1 MFQIDYRLGI
11 FSLTFSLFATFS
23 FSILSPLPESWISQI
38 GANYGGWE
46 QKYTTEKY
54 GKYYN
59 GAGGQ
64 KRPAIHGRLLP
75 IITEDL
81 VRVLAPLLVMM
92 NMVTTIMTRK
102 MVMPVWCTGY
112 LSPLLILEQA
122 WLIKSRC
129 WFHRFS
135 QTLPSI
141 RVPDVVE
148 H

>member
-1 MFQIDYRLGI
+1 MFQIDYRLDI
-11 FSLTFSLFATFS
+11 FSLTFSYFATFS
-23 FSILSPLPESWISQI
+23 FSLLPPLPESWISQI

-59 GAGGQ
+59 GAWGQ

-81 VRVLAPLLVMM
+81 VRVLAPL
-92 NMVTTIMTRK
+92 NMVTAIMTRI
-102 MVMPVWCTGY
+102 MVMPSMCTGC
-112 LSPLLILEQA
+112 LSPLLSLEQA
-122 WLIKSRC
+122 WLIWTRC

-135 QTLPSI
+135 QTLPLI
-141 RVPDVVE
+141 RVPDVE
-148 H
+148 DH

>member
-38 GANYGGWE
+38 GANYGGWG

-81 VRVLAPLLVMM
+81 VRVFAGDDEHGDDDYDEDNGDALHVYWLPI
-92 NMVTTIMTRK
+92 TTFD
-102 MVMPVWCTGY
+102 
-112 LSPLLILEQA
+112 LIKEQA

-129 WFHRFS
+129 
-135 QTLPSI
+135 
-141 RVPDVVE
+141 
-148 H
+148 